1 MKAHIQ
7 ASNRPSRPE
16 IAITSYREER
26 GSYLIEAGAL
36 DLDSG
41 RHWQPWLRLTHS
53 ESGVPAS
60 RTFDGLK
67 PVFGTE
73 HAALRYAAELGR
85 SLADEGS
92 NQDPASR
99 KRKPA
104 TWPLDQAFGQSC
116 AYRSRKNAMVRR
128 CGTATYM
135 LRALARL
142 FTRAESASDMLR
154 PPHIEMYL
162 AAAANHAELERR
174 MREME
179 RVAVSVAVTFSH

>member
-7 ASNRPSRPE
+7 ARDGPSRPE
-16 IAITSYREER
+16 MAITSYREER

-41 RHWQPWLRLTHS
+41 GHWQPWLRLTQC
-53 ESGVPAS
+53 EGGVPAS
-60 RTFDGLK
+60 RIFDGLK

-73 HAALRYAAELGR
+73 QAALRYAAELGR

-99 KRKPA
+99 TRKPA
-104 TWPLDQAFGQSC
+104 TWPLHHAFGQSC
-116 AYRSRKNAMVRR
+116 AYRSRKNAMVKG

-135 LRALARL
+135 VRALAGI
-142 FTRAESASDMLR
+142 FTRAASAGDLSR

-174 MREME
+174 VREME
-179 RVAVSVAVTFSH
+179 HAAVSVAVTFSH